1 MGLVACFCLMLLV
14 ATTVIHYE
22 VLRWL
27 TAALAL
33 LRIEPRIKPRF
44 KLVFVMVAAFGAH
57 AAEIVLYGAAYYLL
71 ATHLGRGSM
80 GETDIL
86 TFPRCLYFSAETFT
100 SLGYGD
106 VVPHGDLRL
115 LAGMEALNGLLL
127 IGWTTSYTYIS
138 MERFWDAGKDGIRRD
153 HETVN
158 CGGQP
163 ARVPLPDEGTE

>member
-1 MGLVACFCLMLLV
+1 MGLVVGFCLLLLV

-22 VLRWL
+22 VLRLL
-27 TAALAL
+27 TTALAL
-33 LRIEPRIKPRF
+33 LRIQPRV
-44 KLVFVMVAAFGAH
+44 KLIVVIVAAFGAH
-57 AAEIVLYGAAYYLL
+57 ATEILLYGLAYYLL

-138 MERFWDAGKDGIRRD
+138 MERFWDAGKD
-153 HETVN
+153 
-158 CGGQP
+158 
-163 ARVPLPDEGTE
+163 